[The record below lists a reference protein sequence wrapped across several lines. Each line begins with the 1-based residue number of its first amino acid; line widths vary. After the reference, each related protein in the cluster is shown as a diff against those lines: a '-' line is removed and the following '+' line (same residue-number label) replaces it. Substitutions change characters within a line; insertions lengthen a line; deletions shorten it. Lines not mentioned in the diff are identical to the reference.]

1 MMKPR
6 GANRRYG
13 GIDLVKLAASF
24 LVIAIHTGPLLTYD
38 EYADFLITG
47 IVGRLAVPF
56 FFMASGYLLFRK
68 LTGKGREDRSMI
80 NRYALKVALLYLAA
94 MMIYLPLN
102 VYKGDFD
109 QGISW
114 PALARD
120 IVIDGTFYH
129 LWYLPALLIGI
140 YMVYGLYR
148 LLPRWAFAVLVCLLY
163 AIGVM
168 GDSYY
173 GLAVQE
179 PHLKAMYDWLFAGF
193 DYTRN
198 GFFFAPVFL
207 AMGLCM
213 AKHSATPKVRYVYPV
228 ALLISIGV
236 LFLEGILLRDAG
248 FPRHDSMYIALLPA
262 VYALFGMA
270 MQIKISSSARAG
282 AIAQWIYLLHPAVLV
297 AIRGI
302 AGAAGMKPIL
312 VDHSL
317 VHYIAVC
324 VFTTIVSILAARL
337 LDALGRMPLPPVKRS

>member
-1 MMKPR
+1 MQPR
-6 GANRRYG
+6 GANRRLG

-47 IVGRLAVPF
+47 ILGRLAVPF

-68 LTGKGREDRSMI
+68 LKGSVREDLGMI
-80 NRYALKVALLYLAA
+80 NRYARKVAILYLAA
-94 MMIYLPLN
+94 ILIYLPLN
-102 VYKGDFD
+102 IYKGDFD
-109 QGISW
+109 NGISW
-114 PALARD
+114 LELARD

-140 YMVYGLYR
+140 YIVYGLYR
-148 LLPRWAFAVLVCLLY
+148 LLPLWAFGAAVGALY
-163 AIGVM
+163 AIGLT

-173 GLAVQE
+173 GLAE
-179 PHLKAMYDWLFAGF
+179 GMPALHAMYEWLFARF

-207 AMGLCM
+207 AMGLFI
-213 AKHSATPKVRYVYPV
+213 AKHQAKPKIRHVYSV
-228 ALLISIGV
+228 LFLLSIGL
-236 LFLEGILLRDAG
+236 LFLEGMLLREAG
-248 FPRHDSMYIALLPA
+248 YARHDSMYIALLPA

-270 MQIKISSSARAG
+270 TQLKFSSTPRTG

-302 AGAAGMKPIL
+302 AGATGLKPLL

-324 VFTTIVSILAARL
+324 AATAMVSIVLARL
-337 LDALGRMPLPPVKRS
+337 LDTLGKLPLRPAKSI